1 MYKVLVQIWFTFCLV
16 YVVYVYKCN
25 VKHPDTGS
33 DQSLQ
38 HDSLN
43 LSEQQADQQLASSEI
58 AATV

>member
-16 YVVYVYKCN
+16 YVVYVHKCN
-25 VKHPDTGS
+25 VKHSDTGS
-33 DQSLQ
+33 DQALQ

-43 LSEQQADQQLASSEI
+43 LSEQHADQQLATSEI